1 MSAWETVL
9 SAWMPEP
16 GRDPAYRAAME
27 SVVRA
32 EADLLRRGGPSLSL
46 DKLSDAYARRE
57 AAALRFAF
65 RSGFLLGVRLM
76 AQDAP

>member
-32 EADLLRRGGPSLSL
+32 EADLLRRGSPSLSL
-46 DKLSDAYARRE
+46 DVLSDAYARRE

>member
-9 SAWMPEP
+9 SAWMPDP
-16 GRDPAYRAAME
+16 GGDSAYQAAME

-32 EADLLRRGGPSLSL
+32 EADLLRRGSPSLSL
-46 DKLSDAYARRE
+46 DVLSDAYARRE